1 METFVNAKLGRNR
14 PSRNYIKTFKVVLCL
29 LPGYS
34 QFPLELTALP
44 YSVILVEYS
53 LDCGERNSC
62 SHFDSS
68 YSNLDRNNL
77 NLDLK

>member
-53 LDCGERNSC
+53 LDCGERNIVVAI
-62 SHFDSS
+62 
-68 YSNLDRNNL
+68 LTVVIL
-77 NLDLK
+77 TLTAITLTLT

>member
-1 METFVNAKLGRNR
+1 METFVDAKLGRNR

-34 QFPLELTALP
+34 QFSLELTALP

-53 LDCGERNSC
+53 LDCGERNTVVAI
-62 SHFDSS
+62 
-68 YSNLDRNNL
+68 LTVVIL
-77 NLDLK
+77 TLTAITLTLT